1 MTWDRASDAAV
12 SGTKPERVTEGVNF
26 KRIGAWRDGWLVKVV
41 HQHRTTNA
49 PDLIWVTDNFFDLS
63 ETDQIAE
70 IERIKPFNYHPVD
83 STGGY
88 MTAWYS
94 LFKRNDFDAIPGE
107 ESDELLRRVIDRF
120 GAFSL
125 EWYFAQV
132 IGLIETNTGW
142 EEGTTKFPLLDKAPQ
157 PIPGMYPESQF
168 SAGFRAG
175 YLMAEGQWKH
185 GYEIHALRGQL
196 FDKKNTAPATK
207 ARGRRKDAN
216 EQWII
221 DVSQKALDLGF
232 GRFKSGKINQRDL
245 ARRCLRMN
253 SPVKETRVRQIIRAA
268 VRNDKLA

>member
-185 GYEIHALRGQL
+185 GYEIHALRGA
-196 FDKKNTAPATK
+196 KSV
-207 ARGRRKDAN
+207 
-216 EQWII
+216 E
-221 DVSQKALDLGF
+221 
-232 GRFKSGKINQRDL
+232 SGKIGAEITHAATRAKTGPRLERMKQLVPKHGIDNAARIL
-245 ARRCLRMN
+245 AAKGMGSFAANKKLWERRE
-253 SPVKETRVRQIIRAA
+253 K
-268 VRNDKLA
+268 K